1 MLISAK
7 NISRDQNR
15 VVELPL
21 SKSESNRALMIL
33 HYSGI
38 EELRNSGIKDLV
50 SRCLGVSVSLSNS
63 DDTVLLQK
71 HLNAINQYIKDC
83 EQGLL
88 SVVCCPLTLDCH
100 NAGTVFRFLMTAA
113 AVAETQSRR
122 DAKLEVDG
130 QSQESKSESTVSILL
145 TGSERMKSRP
155 IDSLVDALRSLGVS
169 IEYQGREGYPP
180 ILIGSTNL
188 ANHHVSS
195 SSNNTC
201 DPRDTW
207 RSNTSPSNTRDP
219 RDTWRSNSSTNLA
232 NQHIS
237 SSSNN
242 TCDTRDPWRSNT
254 SPSNTRDP
262 RDMWRSNS
270 STNLANQHTSS
281 SSNNTCDPRDP
292 WRSNTS
298 PSNTR
303 DPRDMW
309 RSNPCDPWR
318 LEVSAEQ
325 SSQFASSLLLAAPL
339 WKNGLE
345 LHLTGNLSSLPY
357 IDMTIDMMC
366 QCGIDVVRNDRV
378 IMVKPG
384 CYNVENVKVEPDW
397 SAAAFW
403 YEMASFSDDTEIL
416 LKNLNVN
423 SLQADA
429 AAMKMFESLGVETI
443 AVEGGVV
450 VGKTTRFVDVETQR
464 RRDAKT
470 QSSEFRVQSSEFNF
484 KDCPDLFPA
493 VIAACAGNK
502 LNATFTGLK
511 NLSIKESDR
520 KLAMMKELSKI
531 NIVFEDVSD
540 DELKMF
546 CPEEL
551 PYFTEEN
558 PIVFNNYEDHR
569 IAMALSVLSMKIGTI
584 SMENT
589 DVVSKSYPGFFDT
602 L

>member
-21 SKSESNRALMIL
+21 SKSESNRALMIM

-38 EELRNSGIKDLV
+38 EELRNSGIKGDGNSMVPELVEGSSSSLRQAQQLNEVKDLA

-88 SVVCCPLTLDCH
+88 SVVSCPLTLDCH
-100 NAGTVFRFLMTAA
+100 NAGTVFRFLMTA
-113 AVAETQSRR
+113 VAN
-122 DAKLEVDG
+122 LYLG
-130 QSQESKSESTVSILL
+130 VSVTRCLGVLL

-155 IDSLVDALRSLGVS
+155 IDSLVDALRNLGVS

-180 ILIGSTNL
+180 ILISSANL
-188 ANHHVSS
+188 ANHPESS
-195 SSNNTC
+195 PNNTC
-201 DPRDTW
+201 DPRDPWMSNVSPSNTSDPRDPW
-207 RSNTSPSNTRDP
+207 MSNTSPSNTRDP
-219 RDTWRSNSSTNLA
+219 RDTWRSNP
-232 NQHIS
+232 
-237 SSSNN
+237 
-242 TCDTRDPWRSNT
+242 CDT
-254 SPSNTRDP
+254 
-262 RDMWRSNS
+262 
-270 STNLANQHTSS
+270 
-281 SSNNTCDPRDP
+281 
-292 WRSNTS
+292 
-298 PSNTR
+298 
-303 DPRDMW
+303 
-309 RSNPCDPWR
+309 WR
-318 LEVSAEQ
+318 LEISAEQ

-357 IDMTIDMMC
+357 IDMTIAMMR
-366 QCGIDVVRNDRV
+366 QCGIDVVRNDRD

-384 CYNVENVKVEPDW
+384 CYNVENIKVEHDW

-403 YEMASFSDDTEIL
+403 YEIASFSDNAEIL
-416 LKNLNVN
+416 LKNLNIN

-429 AAMKMFESLGVETI
+429 AAIKRFQCLGVETI
-443 AVEGGVV
+443 SVKEGVLLKKVNSQRSTDNGNSS
-450 VGKTTRFVDVETQR
+450 VGCQLK
-464 RRDAKT
+464 
-470 QSSEFRVQSSEFNF
+470 VQSSELKVQSSTFNF

-502 LNATFTGLK
+502 VNATFTGLK

-520 KLAMMKELSKI
+520 KHAMMNELSKI
-531 NIVFEDVSD
+531 NISFEDISD

-551 PYFTEEN
+551 PYFTEES
-558 PIVFNNYEDHR
+558 PIVFDNYEDHR
-569 IAMALSVLSMKIGTI
+569 IAMALSVLSMKIGTV

-589 DVVSKSYPGFFDT
+589 EVVSKSYPGFFDT

>member
-21 SKSESNRALMIL
+21 SKSESNRALMIM
-33 HYSGI
+33 HYAGI
-38 EELRNSGIKDLV
+38 QGIRNSETQKFKKSEKALYD
-50 SRCLGVSVSLSNS
+50 SATLSNS

-88 SVVCCPLTLDCH
+88 SVDCCPLTLDCH
-100 NAGTVFRFLMTAA
+100 NAGTVFRFLMTA
-113 AVAETQSRR
+113 VANLYLGVSETRC
-122 DAKLEVDG
+122 LGV
-130 QSQESKSESTVSILL
+130 LL

-155 IDSLVDALRSLGVS
+155 IDSLVDALRNLGVS

-180 ILIGSTNL
+180 ILISSTNL
-188 ANHHVSS
+188 ANHPES

-201 DPRDTW
+201 DPCDTW
-207 RSNTSPSNTRDP
+207 R
-219 RDTWRSNSSTNLA
+219 
-232 NQHIS
+232 
-237 SSSNN
+237 
-242 TCDTRDPWRSNT
+242 
-254 SPSNTRDP
+254 
-262 RDMWRSNS
+262 
-270 STNLANQHTSS
+270 
-281 SSNNTCDPRDP
+281 
-292 WRSNTS
+292 
-298 PSNTR
+298 
-303 DPRDMW
+303 
-309 RSNPCDPWR
+309 
-318 LEVSAEQ
+318 LEISAEQ

-357 IDMTIDMMC
+357 IDMTIAMMR
-366 QCGIDVVRNDRV
+366 QCGIDVVRNDRD

-384 CYNVENVKVEPDW
+384 CYNVENIKVEPDW

-403 YEMASFSDDTEIL
+403 YEIASFSDNAEIL
-416 LKNLNVN
+416 LKNLNIN

-429 AAMKMFESLGVETI
+429 AAIKMFESLGVETI
-443 AVEGGVV
+443 SVKEGVLLKKVNSQRSTVNGNSS
-450 VGKTTRFVDVETQR
+450 VGQFK
-464 RRDAKT
+464 
-470 QSSEFRVQSSEFNF
+470 VQSSELKVQSSTFNF

-502 LNATFTGLK
+502 VNATFTGLK

-520 KLAMMKELSKI
+520 KHAMMKELSKI
-531 NIVFEDVSD
+531 NISFEDISD

-551 PYFTEEN
+551 PYFTEES
-558 PIVFNNYEDHR
+558 PIVFDNYEDHR
-569 IAMALSVLSMKIGTI
+569 IAMALSVLSMKIGAV

-589 DVVSKSYPGFFDT
+589 EVVSKSYPGFFDT